1 MAKYIKVT
9 KEVADALGVTTI
21 RNRTADG
28 CVLLWQADLD
38 RIEGDTI
45 DIRAAKVGG
54 VAMDRDVAWLETEGT
69 DNPAEVYTPD
79 EYKKDEPTTLP
90 ELPDD
95 VPTVLPELPEEG
107 GAL

>member
-1 MAKYIKVT
+1 MAFYVKVT
-9 KEVADALGVTTI
+9 KAVSDALGLTAI

-38 RIEGDTI
+38 RIGGDTI
-45 DIRAAKVGG
+45 FERAAKVGG
-54 VAMDRDVAWLETEGT
+54 VALTPQTAREETEGT
-69 DNPAEVYTPD
+69 DCPVEVYTPD
-79 EYKKDEPTTLP
+79 EYKEDEPALLP

-95 VPTVLPELPEEG
+95 TPTILPELPEEG